1 MEDKHIVII
10 GAGFAGLETLKKFR
24 NKKGF
29 KITVVD
35 KNNHHLFQPLL
46 YQVASSVLSP
56 ADIAIPIRGLTTDY
70 KNITIVLSELKE
82 INFEHK
88 KIHLEH
94 TTITY
99 DYLVLAM
106 GAVTSYF
113 GNDHWKQFA
122 LGLKSLSD
130 ALKIRNKILVS
141 FERAEL
147 ETNPEKIADELRFV
161 IIGGGPTGV
170 EMSGAIA
177 ELSHHIIK
185 KDFRFIDPSKSEI
198 LLIEAGPRLLSSFD
212 SSLSDI
218 TKKEL
223 EKRGVKV
230 LLNTK
235 VVDINENG
243 VQLANSFIHSKNIIW
258 SAGVSGNPLAQ
269 KMNIE
274 LDRSG
279 RIIVDQF
286 CKVPRLQNVFAIGDL
301 ASFKDSKTGIPLPGV
316 SPVAMQQGR
325 YVADFIKSEVNG
337 KKNQN
342 PFQYTNKGIM
352 ATIGRK
358 DAVGELPFHIKLSGF
373 IGWLGWLALHL
384 FYQVGFKNKLSIL
397 ITWMWSYISFK
408 AGARLIYSGEDSSS
422 SSSSSNS
429 NSSLL

>member
-1 MEDKHIVII
+1 
-10 GAGFAGLETLKKFR
+10 
-24 NKKGF
+24 
-29 KITVVD
+29 
-35 KNNHHLFQPLL
+35 
-46 YQVASSVLSP
+46 
-56 ADIAIPIRGLTTDY
+56 
-70 KNITIVLSELKE
+70 
-82 INFEHK
+82 
-88 KIHLEH
+88 
-94 TTITY
+94 
-99 DYLVLAM
+99 
-106 GAVTSYF
+106 
-113 GNDHWKQFA
+113 
-122 LGLKSLSD
+122 
-130 ALKIRNKILVS
+130 
-141 FERAEL
+141 
-147 ETNPEKIADELRFV
+147 
-161 IIGGGPTGV
+161 
-170 EMSGAIA
+170 MSGAIA